1 MTSWNIDCYAFD
13 QSRETCTDFVTL
25 YEYTS
30 CIWPSFVYHSGLTI
44 CDGLRFTKV
53 CFCPY
58 TSEKQF
64 CLNDINSSVMPR
76 LDKNQCLRA
85 IGMLQA
91 GLAQNVVARH
101 FGCHRNTILSL
112 WRRFRQYGNT
122 RNHRRPGSPRVTS
135 RRQDNHTRLVHL
147 RNRFQTSNLTTRSI
161 PGIRP
166 IISRTVGNSIRKHN
180 IRPRRPAIRP
190 MLLPRHR
197 AARLTWCRRYLRFR
211 I

>member
-1 MTSWNIDCYAFD
+1 MTSWNIDFYAID
-13 QSRETCTDFVTL
+13 QSRETCTDADTL

-30 CIWPSFVYHSGLTI
+30 CIWPSFVYHSRLTI
-44 CDGLRFTKV
+44 CDCLRFTKV

-64 CLNDINSSVMPR
+64 CLNDINSSVMPC
-76 LDKNQCLRA
+76 LDENQRLRA

-122 RNHRRPGSPRVTS
+122 RDRRCSGRPRGTS
-135 RRQDNHTRLVHL
+135 RQDNHIRLVHL
-147 RNRFQTSNLTTRSI
+147 GNRFQTSSLTARSI
-161 PGIRP
+161 PGLRP
-166 IISRTVGNSIRKHN
+166 IS
-180 IRPRRPAIRP
+180 PQ
-190 MLLPRHR
+190 
-197 AARLTWCRRYLRFR
+197 
-211 I
+211 